1 MKIAYFSPLN
11 PLKSG
16 ISDYSEQLLKYL
28 QNHFEIDIFVDDFT
42 PENEFINYNFKVF
55 DYIKNPSIL
64 GTLKEYDHIVYNI
77 GNNPHYHSNMY
88 DVFLKYNGVI
98 ILHDFV
104 LYFLITGYYLENLNS
119 EKLFLDEMVYNDEVN
134 GEKKAMK
141 ILNSSI
147 DPLEFDKPHEVP
159 LNKRL
164 INSAKAIIVHSDYA
178 RNKVLEINPAA
189 NCIKINQIGPDTAG
203 IDYYKELKKFYRK
216 KYNIK
221 EDEILISSFGYVSL
235 TKRIDKV
242 LEALASFKDKKFK
255 YLLVGEG
262 DYIDPLINK
271 YGLDGLVIKTGFKDL
286 IEFDDLIACSDIVVN
301 LRYPYMGET
310 SAAMIRALCLGKPT
324 IVSNIGWFSEI
335 DDASVIKIE
344 IDKYEV
350 ENLKK
355 YLSKLIDDSN
365 YKDSLGQKAK
375 EYAEKY
381 LDSHVIAKNF
391 YNFLNN
397 NKETLEIEVAGNIGV
412 QLYKLGLIESHTTID
427 RVAKTI
433 NELMQE

>member
-42 PENEFINYNFKVF
+42 PENKFINENFKIF
-55 DYIKNPSIL
+55 DYIKDPSL
-64 GTLKEYDHIVYNI
+64 LEKLKEYDHIVYNI

-104 LYFLITGYYLENLNS
+104 LYFLITGYYLETLNS
-119 EKLFLDEMVYNDEVN
+119 EKLFLNEMVYNDEIN
-134 GEKKAMK
+134 GEKRAMK
-141 ILNSSI
+141 ILSSSI
-147 DPLEFDKPHEVP
+147 NPLQFDKPHEIP

-189 NCIKINQIGPDTAG
+189 NCIKINQIGPDIASR
-203 IDYYKELKKFYRK
+203 DYYKELKKVYRK
-216 KYNIK
+216 KYGIK
-221 EDEILISSFGYVSL
+221 EDEVLISSFGYVSP

-242 LEALASFKDKKFK
+242 LEALASSKDKRFK

-262 DYIDPLINK
+262 DYIDSLIKK
-271 YGLDGLVIKTGFKDL
+271 YGLEEIVIKTGFTDL

-310 SAAMIRALCLGKPT
+310 SATMIRALCLGKPT

-344 IDKYEV
+344 VDNYEV

-355 YLSKLIDDSN
+355 CLSKLLDDSN
-365 YKDSLGQKAK
+365 YKESLGQQAK
-375 EYAEKY
+375 IYAEKY

-391 YNFLNN
+391 YEFLNS
-397 NKETLEIEVAGNIGV
+397 NKESLEIKVASNLGV
-412 QLYKLGLIESHTTID
+412 QLYNLDLIESHTTID
-427 RVAKTI
+427 RLAKTI
-433 NELMQE
+433 NVLMQE